1 MEYILRHIDTDN
13 QVQIHMAWPTRVDA
27 LNYVW
32 DNFER
37 GVVWVDVNDRPA
49 VLNH

>member
-37 GVVWVDVNDRPA
+37 GVVWVDANDRPA